1 MVRSL
6 TCDMLKSLDYTVM
19 EATDPESC
27 IELAKNHSGHI
38 HLLLT
43 DIIMPKMNG
52 RELYGVLNKL
62 QPDLKVVFMSGYAS
76 NLFGDQNIIDANTR
90 FIQKPFSLHKLSE
103 IIRRTLD

>member
-1 MVRSL
+1 
-6 TCDMLKSLDYTVM
+6 M